1 MKKRKL
7 LKKIKMKRTLTKNEK
22 VLLTLLVVM
31 IIFLVTFRL
40 IITPQASKLRSLTD
54 QKYKYE
60 EKISYMN
67 NILKDEKNI
76 DKEWSRLHRE
86 KNIITNKYFSN
97 LDQPQI
103 IYLLNEILDNE
114 ELDVLDI
121 NFNRPTEEQIGDLM
135 VKTMNITIP
144 YRGSYDGLFQ
154 IIKGVD
160 SSPKKILISDL
171 IMDKDRDNQLA
182 GNISLKIYS
191 LEGIVETEE
200 DFAYIDIVSDS
211 DKSSPFKPFE
221 DYTEIN
227 NENIVS
233 EEENLIEGSNSI
245 IGEVPNVDEYKKEIF
260 EDFEDGGLYFIPS
273 SKNIKGSL
281 SRSTNSKS
289 KKYSLRFEYNIV
301 ALEDENRAY
310 IDLTDKNI
318 ILKYPPLSIGLWVY
332 SYSYSPATLGIRFK
346 GQAGEKV
353 DAELA
358 KGISWIGWEY
368 IEIKP
373 PEDLSLYPLQ
383 LDRIY
388 LELSYNRD
396 DYGVLLFDKL
406 EANYSKDSSRTKER
420 FTFYIVEKG
429 DTLDKISI
437 KNYGNI
443 KKKNLIIK
451 YNEINADKDIKEG
464 KILVIPR

>member
-1 MKKRKL
+1 MKMRKF
-7 LKKIKMKRTLTKNEK
+7 TKNEK
-22 VLLTLLVVM
+22 VLLTLLGII
-31 IIFLVTFRL
+31 IIFWAAFRFV
-40 IITPQASKLRSLTD
+40 ITPQASKLQILMDKR
-54 QKYKYE
+54 YEYE

-76 DKEWSRLHRE
+76 DEKWNRLYRE
-86 KNIITNKYFSN
+86 KDMITNKYFSN
-97 LDQPQI
+97 LDQPEI

-121 NFNRPTEEQIGDLM
+121 NFNRPSEEQINDLM

-144 YRGSYDGLFQ
+144 YRGSYEGLIQ
-154 IIKGVD
+154 TIKGVD
-160 SSPKKILISDL
+160 LSPKKILISDL
-171 IMDKDRDNQLA
+171 IMDKVEDNQLA

-191 LEGIVETEE
+191 LEGIVETGE
-200 DFAYIDIVSDS
+200 DFSYIDIVSDS
-211 DKSSPFKPFE
+211 DKFNPFRPFDNYKE
-221 DYTEIN
+221 VD
-227 NENIVS
+227 
-233 EEENLIEGSNSI
+233 EGLVGDSIDNVNSI
-245 IGEVPNVDEYKKEIF
+245 SGEVSSLDEYNKEIL
-260 EDFEDGGLYFIPS
+260 EDFESEGLYFMPS
-273 SKNIKGSL
+273 NQNIKGSV
-281 SRSTNSKS
+281 SKSTNSKS

-301 ALEDENRAY
+301 ALADENRAY

-318 ILKYPPLSIGLWVY
+318 MLKYPPLSIGLWVY
-332 SYSYSPATLGIRFK
+332 SYNYSPATLGIRLK

-353 DAELA
+353 DVELA
-358 KGISWIGWEY
+358 KGISWVGWEY

-388 LELSYNRD
+388 LELNYNRD

-406 EANYSKDSSRTKER
+406 EANYPKDNNKTKER

-437 KNYGNI
+437 KNYGTT
-443 KKKNLIIK
+443 KKKNLIVK
-451 YNEINADKDIKEG
+451 CNEINTDKDIKEG

>member
-1 MKKRKL
+1 MRKF
-7 LKKIKMKRTLTKNEK
+7 TKNEK
-22 VLLTLLVVM
+22 VLLTLLGII
-31 IIFLVTFRL
+31 IIFWAAFRFV
-40 IITPQASKLRSLTD
+40 ITPQASKLQILMDKRYE
-54 QKYKYE
+54 YK

-76 DKEWSRLHRE
+76 DEKWNRLYRE
-86 KNIITNKYFSN
+86 KDMITNKYFSN
-97 LDQPQI
+97 LDQPEI

-121 NFNRPTEEQIGDLM
+121 NFNRPSEEQINDLM

-144 YRGSYDGLFQ
+144 YRSSYEGLIQ
-154 IIKGVD
+154 TIKGVD
-160 SSPKKILISDL
+160 LSPKKILISDL
-171 IMDKDRDNQLA
+171 IMDKVEDNQLA

-191 LEGIVETEE
+191 LEGIVETGE
-200 DFAYIDIVSDS
+200 DFSYIDIVSDS
-211 DKSSPFKPFE
+211 DKFNPFRPFDNYKE
-221 DYTEIN
+221 VD
-227 NENIVS
+227 
-233 EEENLIEGSNSI
+233 EGLVGDSIDNVNSI
-245 IGEVPNVDEYKKEIF
+245 SGEVSSLDEYNKEIL
-260 EDFEDGGLYFIPS
+260 EDFESEGLYFMPS
-273 SKNIKGSL
+273 NQNIKGSV
-281 SRSTNSKS
+281 SKSTNSKS

-301 ALEDENRAY
+301 ALADENRAY

-318 ILKYPPLSIGLWVY
+318 MLKYPPLSIGLWVY
-332 SYSYSPATLGIRFK
+332 SYNYSPATLGIRLK

-353 DAELA
+353 DVELA
-358 KGISWIGWEY
+358 KGISWVGWEY

-388 LELSYNRD
+388 LELNYNRD

-406 EANYSKDSSRTKER
+406 EANYPKDNNKTKER

-437 KNYGNI
+437 KNYGTT
-443 KKKNLIIK
+443 KKKNLIVK
-451 YNEINADKDIKEG
+451 CNEINTDKDIKEG

>member
-1 MKKRKL
+1 MRKF
-7 LKKIKMKRTLTKNEK
+7 TKNEK
-22 VLLTLLVVM
+22 VLLTLLGII
-31 IIFLVTFRL
+31 IIFWAAFRFV
-40 IITPQASKLRSLTD
+40 ITPQASKLQILMDKR
-54 QKYKYE
+54 YEYE

-76 DKEWSRLHRE
+76 DEKWNRLYRE
-86 KNIITNKYFSN
+86 KDMITNKYFSN
-97 LDQPQI
+97 LDQPEI

-121 NFNRPTEEQIGDLM
+121 NFNRPSEEQINDLM

-144 YRGSYDGLFQ
+144 YRSSYEGLIQ
-154 IIKGVD
+154 TIKGVD
-160 SSPKKILISDL
+160 LSPKKILISDL
-171 IMDKDRDNQLA
+171 IMDKVEDNQLA

-191 LEGIVETEE
+191 LEGIVETGE
-200 DFAYIDIVSDS
+200 DFSYIDIVSDS
-211 DKSSPFKPFE
+211 DKFNPFRPFD
-221 DYTEIN
+221 DYKE
-227 NENIVS
+227 VD
-233 EEENLIEGSNSI
+233 EGLVGDSIDNVNSI
-245 IGEVPNVDEYKKEIF
+245 SGEVSSLDEYNKEIL
-260 EDFEDGGLYFIPS
+260 EDFESEGLYFMPS
-273 SKNIKGSL
+273 NQNIKGSV
-281 SRSTNSKS
+281 SKSTNSKS

-301 ALEDENRAY
+301 ALADENRAY

-318 ILKYPPLSIGLWVY
+318 MLKYPPLSIGLWVY
-332 SYSYSPATLGIRFK
+332 SYNYSPATLGIRLK

-353 DAELA
+353 DVELA
-358 KGISWIGWEY
+358 KGISWVGWEY

-388 LELSYNRD
+388 LELNYNRD

-406 EANYSKDSSRTKER
+406 EANYPKDNNKTKER

-437 KNYGNI
+437 KNYGTT
-443 KKKNLIIK
+443 KKKNLIVK
-451 YNEINADKDIKEG
+451 CNEINTDKDIKEG

>member
-1 MKKRKL
+1 MRKF
-7 LKKIKMKRTLTKNEK
+7 TKNEK
-22 VLLTLLVVM
+22 VLLTLLGII
-31 IIFLVTFRL
+31 IIFWAAFRFV
-40 IITPQASKLRSLTD
+40 ITPQASKLQILMDKRYE
-54 QKYKYE
+54 YK

-76 DKEWSRLHRE
+76 DEKWNRLYRE
-86 KNIITNKYFSN
+86 KDMITNKYFSN
-97 LDQPQI
+97 LDQPEI

-121 NFNRPTEEQIGDLM
+121 NFNRPSEEQINDLM

-144 YRGSYDGLFQ
+144 YRGSYEGLIQ
-154 IIKGVD
+154 TIKGVD
-160 SSPKKILISDL
+160 LSPKKILISDL
-171 IMDKDRDNQLA
+171 IMDKVEDNQLA

-191 LEGIVETEE
+191 LEGIVETGE
-200 DFAYIDIVSDS
+200 DFSYIDIVSDS
-211 DKSSPFKPFE
+211 DKFNPFRPFDNYKE
-221 DYTEIN
+221 VD
-227 NENIVS
+227 
-233 EEENLIEGSNSI
+233 EGLVGDSIDNVNSI
-245 IGEVPNVDEYKKEIF
+245 SGEVSSLDEYNKEIL
-260 EDFEDGGLYFIPS
+260 EDFESEGLYFMPS
-273 SKNIKGSL
+273 NQNIKGSV
-281 SRSTNSKS
+281 SKSTNSKS

-301 ALEDENRAY
+301 ALADENRAY

-318 ILKYPPLSIGLWVY
+318 MLKYPPLSIGLWVY
-332 SYSYSPATLGIRFK
+332 SYNYSPATLGIRLK

-353 DAELA
+353 DVELA
-358 KGISWIGWEY
+358 KGISWVGWEY

-388 LELSYNRD
+388 LELNYNRD

-406 EANYSKDSSRTKER
+406 EANYPKDNNKTKER

-437 KNYGNI
+437 KNYGTT
-443 KKKNLIIK
+443 KKKNLIVK
-451 YNEINADKDIKEG
+451 CNEINTDKDIKEG

>member
-1 MKKRKL
+1 MKMRKF
-7 LKKIKMKRTLTKNEK
+7 TKNEK
-22 VLLTLLVVM
+22 VLLTLLGII
-31 IIFLVTFRL
+31 IIFWAAFRFV
-40 IITPQASKLRSLTD
+40 ITPQASKLQILMDKR
-54 QKYKYE
+54 YEYE

-76 DKEWSRLHRE
+76 DEKWNRLYRE
-86 KNIITNKYFSN
+86 KDMITNKYFSN
-97 LDQPQI
+97 LDQPEI

-121 NFNRPTEEQIGDLM
+121 NFNRPSEEQINDLM

-144 YRGSYDGLFQ
+144 YRSSYEGLIQ
-154 IIKGVD
+154 TIKGVD
-160 SSPKKILISDL
+160 LSPKKILISDL
-171 IMDKDRDNQLA
+171 IMDKVEDNQLA

-191 LEGIVETEE
+191 LEGIVETGE
-200 DFAYIDIVSDS
+200 DFSYIDIVSDS
-211 DKSSPFKPFE
+211 DKFNPFRPFDNYKE
-221 DYTEIN
+221 VD
-227 NENIVS
+227 
-233 EEENLIEGSNSI
+233 EGLVGDSIDNVNSI
-245 IGEVPNVDEYKKEIF
+245 SGEVSSLDEYNKEIL
-260 EDFEDGGLYFIPS
+260 EDFESEGLYFMPS
-273 SKNIKGSL
+273 NQNIKGSV
-281 SRSTNSKS
+281 SKSTNSKS

-301 ALEDENRAY
+301 ALADENRAY

-318 ILKYPPLSIGLWVY
+318 MLKYPPLSIGLWVY
-332 SYSYSPATLGIRFK
+332 SYNYSPATLGIRLK

-353 DAELA
+353 DVELA
-358 KGISWIGWEY
+358 KGISWVGWEY

-388 LELSYNRD
+388 LELNYNRD

-406 EANYSKDSSRTKER
+406 EANYPKDNNKTKER

-437 KNYGNI
+437 KNYGTT
-443 KKKNLIIK
+443 KKKNLIVK
-451 YNEINADKDIKEG
+451 CNEINTDKDIKEG

>member
-1 MKKRKL
+1 MKMRKF
-7 LKKIKMKRTLTKNEK
+7 TKNEK
-22 VLLTLLVVM
+22 VLLTLLGII
-31 IIFLVTFRL
+31 IIFWAAFRFV
-40 IITPQASKLRSLTD
+40 ITPQASKLQILMDKRYE
-54 QKYKYE
+54 YK

-76 DKEWSRLHRE
+76 DEKWNRLYRE
-86 KNIITNKYFSN
+86 KDMITNKYFSN
-97 LDQPQI
+97 LDQPEI

-121 NFNRPTEEQIGDLM
+121 NFNRPSEEQINDLM

-144 YRGSYDGLFQ
+144 YRGSYEGLIQ
-154 IIKGVD
+154 TIKGVD
-160 SSPKKILISDL
+160 LSPKKILISDL
-171 IMDKDRDNQLA
+171 IMDKVEDNQLA

-191 LEGIVETEE
+191 LEGIVETGE
-200 DFAYIDIVSDS
+200 DFSYIDIVSDS
-211 DKSSPFKPFE
+211 DKFNPFRPFDNYKE
-221 DYTEIN
+221 VD
-227 NENIVS
+227 
-233 EEENLIEGSNSI
+233 EGLVGDSIDNVNSI
-245 IGEVPNVDEYKKEIF
+245 SGEVSSLDEYNKEIL
-260 EDFEDGGLYFIPS
+260 EDFESEGLYFMPS
-273 SKNIKGSL
+273 NQNIKGSV
-281 SRSTNSKS
+281 SKSTNSKS

-301 ALEDENRAY
+301 ALADENRAY

-318 ILKYPPLSIGLWVY
+318 MLKYPPLSIGLWVY
-332 SYSYSPATLGIRFK
+332 SYNYSPATLGIRLK

-353 DAELA
+353 DVELA
-358 KGISWIGWEY
+358 KGISWVGWEY

-388 LELSYNRD
+388 LELNYNRD

-406 EANYSKDSSRTKER
+406 EANYPKDNNKTKER

-437 KNYGNI
+437 KNYGTT
-443 KKKNLIIK
+443 KKKNLIVK
-451 YNEINADKDIKEG
+451 CNEINTDKDIKEG

>member
-1 MKKRKL
+1 MRKF
-7 LKKIKMKRTLTKNEK
+7 TKNEK
-22 VLLTLLVVM
+22 VLLTLLGII
-31 IIFLVTFRL
+31 IIFWAAFRFV
-40 IITPQASKLRSLTD
+40 ITPQASKLQILMDKR
-54 QKYKYE
+54 YEYE

-76 DKEWSRLHRE
+76 DEKWNRLYRE
-86 KNIITNKYFSN
+86 KDMITNKYFSN
-97 LDQPQI
+97 LDQPEI

-121 NFNRPTEEQIGDLM
+121 NFNRPSEEQINDLM

-144 YRGSYDGLFQ
+144 YRGSYEGLIQ
-154 IIKGVD
+154 TIKGVD
-160 SSPKKILISDL
+160 LSPKKILISDL
-171 IMDKDRDNQLA
+171 IMDKVEDNQLA

-191 LEGIVETEE
+191 LEGIVETGE
-200 DFAYIDIVSDS
+200 DFSYIDIVSDS
-211 DKSSPFKPFE
+211 DKFNPFRPFDNYKE
-221 DYTEIN
+221 VD
-227 NENIVS
+227 
-233 EEENLIEGSNSI
+233 EGLVGDSIDNVNSI
-245 IGEVPNVDEYKKEIF
+245 SGEVSSLDEYNKEIL
-260 EDFEDGGLYFIPS
+260 EDFESEGLYFMPS
-273 SKNIKGSL
+273 NQNIKGSV
-281 SRSTNSKS
+281 SKSTNSKS

-301 ALEDENRAY
+301 ALADENRAY

-318 ILKYPPLSIGLWVY
+318 MLKYPPLSIGLWVY
-332 SYSYSPATLGIRFK
+332 SYNYSPATLGIRLK

-353 DAELA
+353 DVELA
-358 KGISWIGWEY
+358 KGISWVGWEY

-388 LELSYNRD
+388 LELNYNRD

-406 EANYSKDSSRTKER
+406 EANYPKDNNKTKER

-437 KNYGNI
+437 KNYGTT
-443 KKKNLIIK
+443 KKKNLIVK
-451 YNEINADKDIKEG
+451 CNEINTDKDIKEG

>member
-1 MKKRKL
+1 MRKF
-7 LKKIKMKRTLTKNEK
+7 TKNEK
-22 VLLTLLVVM
+22 VLLTLLGII
-31 IIFLVTFRL
+31 IIFWAAFRFV
-40 IITPQASKLRSLTD
+40 ITPQASKLQILMDKR
-54 QKYKYE
+54 YEYE

-76 DKEWSRLHRE
+76 DEKWNRLYRE
-86 KNIITNKYFSN
+86 KDMITNKYFSN
-97 LDQPQI
+97 LDQPEI

-121 NFNRPTEEQIGDLM
+121 NFNRPSEEQINDLM

-144 YRGSYDGLFQ
+144 YRSSYEGLIQ
-154 IIKGVD
+154 TIKGVD
-160 SSPKKILISDL
+160 LSPKKILISDL
-171 IMDKDRDNQLA
+171 IMDKVEDNQLA

-191 LEGIVETEE
+191 LEGIVETGE
-200 DFAYIDIVSDS
+200 DFSYIDIVSDS
-211 DKSSPFKPFE
+211 DKFNPFRPFDNYKE
-221 DYTEIN
+221 VD
-227 NENIVS
+227 
-233 EEENLIEGSNSI
+233 EGLVGDSIDNVNSI
-245 IGEVPNVDEYKKEIF
+245 SGEVSSLDEYNKEIL
-260 EDFEDGGLYFIPS
+260 EDFESEGLYFMPS
-273 SKNIKGSL
+273 NQNIKGSV
-281 SRSTNSKS
+281 SKSTNSKS

-301 ALEDENRAY
+301 ALADENRAY

-318 ILKYPPLSIGLWVY
+318 MLKYPPLSIGLWVY
-332 SYSYSPATLGIRFK
+332 SYNYSPATLGIRLK

-353 DAELA
+353 DVELA
-358 KGISWIGWEY
+358 KGISWVGWEY

-388 LELSYNRD
+388 LELNYNRD

-406 EANYSKDSSRTKER
+406 EANYPKDNNKTKER

-437 KNYGNI
+437 KNYGTT
-443 KKKNLIIK
+443 KKKNLIVK
-451 YNEINADKDIKEG
+451 CNEINTDKDIKEG